1 MTLKILLLLHLASA
15 MVWVGGMFF
24 AYFCLRPA
32 AVAVLE
38 PAQRLPLWAATFQ
51 RFLRYAAIAVLLLL
65 FSGLSMLLQVG
76 FAAAPLGWKLMM
88 LFGLTMALGFAYV
101 YGVAYRRLCQYC
113 AAAQWKLAGAA
124 LNQIRQLVGINLVL
138 AGAVLVAAVFA
149 R

>member
-1 MTLKILLLLHLASA
+1 MTLKILLLLHLVSA

-76 FAAAPLGWKLMM
+76 FAAAPLGWNLMM
-88 LFGLTMALGFAYV
+88 LFGLTMALVFAYV
-101 YGVAYRRLCQYC
+101 YGVAYRRLCHYC